1 MRREGNCRLRLSLL
15 EQAADATGFTSEY
28 SERLS
33 TLLSVYYADTA
44 VPWAEA

>member
-1 MRREGNCRLRLSLL
+1 MRREGNSGLWLSLL
-15 EQAADATGFTSEY
+15 EQAADITGFTSEY

-44 VPWAEA
+44 VLWADA